1 MNSSHV
7 LIVTGG
13 NRADSV
19 NTKIAKA
26 LPSFAPEGMTFS
38 FAEIESLP
46 LYSQDAEAAFPADAT
61 ALKEAVSAADG
72 IIFVTPEHNRS
83 IPAVLKNAVD
93 WASRPWGTNSWAGKP
108 ALLMGATP
116 GMVGTSLAQ
125 AHLRL
130 IAQYLDMH
138 ALGQPEV
145 YITGANDKVGADG
158 SITDEK
164 TKELLS
170 KALATLDAFITK
182 IK

>member
-1 MNSSHV
+1 MNSSTV

-13 NRADSV
+13 NHADSV
-19 NTKIAKA
+19 NIKIAKA

-38 FAEIESLP
+38 FAEIASLP
-46 LYSQDAEAAFPADAT
+46 LYSQDSEAAFPDGAT
-61 ALKEAVSAADG
+61 ALKEAVAAADG

-83 IPAVLKNAVD
+83 IPAVLKNGID

-108 ALLMGATP
+108 ALIMGATP

-125 AHLRL
+125 AHLRI

-138 ALGQPEV
+138 VLGQPEV
-145 YITGANDKVGADG
+145 YITGVMDKLGADG
-158 SITDEK
+158 SLTDEK

-170 KALATLDAFITK
+170 KALATLDAFIAK
-182 IK
+182 MK